1 MSYLALAA
9 LAAFL
14 IYLALRWFVS
24 ANPAQLVL
32 VTRTLAIAIAGVV
45 ALLLIVTG
53 RVGML
58 YFLGALALPL
68 VMAWYRRRKA
78 AAGGFGDPGHRR
90 GGRSEIETDWLR
102 MELDLESERIDGW
115 VRQGAFAGKRLS
127 DLADAELLALCRDA
141 GGDADSARLL
151 EAYLDRRLGPA
162 WRERQNR
169 PPPPRSGM
177 SREEAMD
184 ILGLKEGATTDEIK
198 AAHRRLMAQ
207 LHPDRGGSTYLAA
220 KINQARDL
228 LLGD

>member
-1 MSYLALAA
+1 MSYLVLAA
-9 LAAFL
+9 LAAFV

-24 ANPAQLVL
+24 ANPAQLAFVA
-32 VTRTLAIAIAGVV
+32 RTLAIAIAGVV

-53 RVGML
+53 RIGML

-78 AAGGFGDPGHRR
+78 AASGFGDPGYRR
-90 GGRSEIETDWLR
+90 SGRSEIETDWLR

-115 VRQGAFAGKRLS
+115 VRRGAFAGKRLS
-127 DLADAELLALCRDA
+127 DLADEELLALFRDA
-141 GGDADSARLL
+141 GADADSARLL
-151 EAYLDRRLGPA
+151 ETYLDRRLGPA
-162 WRERQNR
+162 WRTQQERPQPGR
-169 PPPPRSGM
+169 AGM

-184 ILGLKEGATTDEIK
+184 ILGLKEGATVDEIK
-198 AAHRRLMAQ
+198 GAHRRLMAQ
-207 LHPDRGGSTYLAA
+207 VHPDRGGSTYLAA